1 MTVLI
6 AFICI
11 TLASAIAAGAFVY
24 GRQIGY
30 IKRDAESKK
39 DQLGVLQE
47 QLEQVALEY
56 RQLEMQYDQEKH
68 DSKRSNVRAGG
79 WNPEDLGNRHG

>member
-6 AFICI
+6 TFICI

-24 GRQIGY
+24 GKQVGY
-30 IKRDAESKK
+30 IQRDSDSKK

-56 RQLEMQYDQEKH
+56 RQLEMQYSQEKH
-68 DSKRSNVRAGG
+68 DNQRNNVKPGG